1 MLLRHELFAFAH
13 GLLAFWRRPG
23 KCGRHGIDD
32 LHGFQT
38 RADHLPDE
46 PHDVLRVIFAVGA
59 AGDAAAG
66 VSVDWY

>member
-1 MLLRHELFAFAH
+1 MQSRFLSID
-13 GLLAFWRRPG
+13 PG

-32 LHGFQT
+32 LHGFKT

-46 PHDVLRVIFAVGA
+46 PHDVLQVVFAVGV

-66 VSVDWY
+66 VGVDLVLVDDPFQRRS